1 VNKLVCFNCIE
12 KLLNV
17 LKPISEEPHADAA
30 VALLLK
36 PTNHDFK
43 VLLVKRVES
52 SRDPWSGHIAL
63 PGGKRSARDQ
73 NLKQTV
79 IRETL
84 EETNID
90 LLDRCRFLGA
100 LETFRSTW
108 RPKINVLPFVILIQY
123 KPKIK
128 LNIRE
133 LEGFV
138 WLSLEELLQHRSAV
152 RFGIKEFPAYI
163 VGDTTIWGLTY
174 RILDNFVG
182 ILTSVNPRR

>member
-1 VNKLVCFNCIE
+1 
-12 KLLNV
+12 V

-36 PTNHDFK
+36 PTNHDFE

-52 SRDPWSGHIAL
+52 ARDPWSGHIAL
-63 PGGKRSARDQ
+63 PGGKRIAKDQ
-73 NLKQTV
+73 NLKQT
-79 IRETL
+79 IMREAL
-84 EETNID
+84 EEINID

-108 RPKINVLPFVILIQY
+108 RPEINVLPFVILLKH

-138 WLSLEELLQHRSAV
+138 WLSLEELIQHKSTV
-152 RFGIKEFPAYI
+152 RFSIGESPAYI
-163 VGDTTIWGLTY
+163 IGDTTIWGLTY
-174 RILDNFVG
+174 RILENFVG
-182 ILTSVNPRR
+182 ILTSVNPHR